1 MEEQGA
7 FFKSR
12 KCAYGWSMT
21 LAKRTNRSWFW
32 RCNSRSCKCKR
43 SQISFFDGSFFGNRK
58 APINK
63 VLLVLYLF
71 LQQTPLS
78 KMVEQSEMSKP
89 TVSNIVKDILQ
100 VMEAGL
106 KIEDVSVGK

>member
-1 MEEQGA
+1 MSLKSATGISSFFDIFEIARTPKLAFQYLEEQGA

-43 SQISFFDGSFFGNRK
+43 SQMVMLAKRRQRMWLK
-58 APINK
+58 A
-63 VLLVLYLF
+63 F
-71 LQQTPLS
+71 
-78 KMVEQSEMSKP
+78 
-89 TVSNIVKDILQ
+89 
-100 VMEAGL
+100 
-106 KIEDVSVGK
+106 